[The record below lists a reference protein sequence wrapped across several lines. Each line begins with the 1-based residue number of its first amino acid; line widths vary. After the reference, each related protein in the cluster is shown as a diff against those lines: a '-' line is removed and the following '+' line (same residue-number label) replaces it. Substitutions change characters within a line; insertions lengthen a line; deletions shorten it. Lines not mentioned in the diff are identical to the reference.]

1 MNFFDLSKYRCYGKR
16 SRVTNQQ
23 RGGERDGMGVDD
35 RRRQWQDPIVVK
47 STSKYLRRNLVTLAA
62 SGKARKILSEPAF
75 SGGDAENSL
84 PVVRR
89 SFDCSKCNRNTSMRA
104 RKSEYM
110 NHRVHIRMKKYGW
123 EVSRRILPWLQIAT
137 KERIRELFAKSHSF
151 VSVYLCEKI
160 YIF

>member
-1 MNFFDLSKYRCYGKR
+1 
-16 SRVTNQQ
+16 
-23 RGGERDGMGVDD
+23 MGVD
-35 RRRQWQDPIVVK
+35 RRRWWQDPIVVK

-123 EVSRRILPWLQIAT
+123 EISRRILRWLQITTRRNVFMICLQSPIRLCPSIFARKFIFSNVYT
-137 KERIRELFAKSHSF
+137 KFFIRDFLERLMTEWFRK
-151 VSVYLCEKI
+151 
-160 YIF
+160 

>member
-1 MNFFDLSKYRCYGKR
+1 
-16 SRVTNQQ
+16 
-23 RGGERDGMGVDD
+23 MGWGVGD
-35 RRRQWQDPIVVK
+35 RRRWWQDPIDVK

-123 EVSRRILPWLQIAT
+123 EISRRILRWLQIAT
-137 KERIRELFAKSHSF
+137 RRNVFAICLQSPIRLCPSIFATKNLYFLMYIQSF
-151 VSVYLCEKI
+151 FIRDFLI
-160 YIF
+160 YRAIS